1 MIGESML
8 IGEGGIVAA
17 GEEGVD
23 AGLGVP
29 VFVAVAAIGAESVV
43 AEALQVAVFD
53 AEERHYLFVVVYALR
68 GRTQH
73 VGMLGFHKREYFL
86 EYRDVLHSA
95 LFCESCF

>member
-29 VFVAVAAIGAESVV
+29 VFVAVA
-43 AEALQVAVFD
+43 LQVAVFD
-53 AEERHYLFVVVYALR
+53 AEEGHYLFVVIYALR

-73 VGMLGFHKREYFL
+73 VGMLSFHKREYFL